1 MLGPFSGLN
10 CVTCTASLHQI
21 RCYQN
26 AKQGRK
32 RKWDAKVAI
41 HKKHV
46 TVLLPIIIVD
56 KFGMKFVGLWLIC
69 LSSEGLKVSS
79 KTFRQ
84 RTSVWYAD
92 VLAQYQRAKISL
104 IYEHSL
110 DMKATT
116 ALTEIYPSK
125 DTTGVKGRWL
135 LCVVNLTRVCNMHWT
150 CTLDC
155 TLNCP
160 QARFVYCPI
169 VPSPDLT
176 IVLPVYRFL
185 SHLSQ
190 T

>member
-1 MLGPFSGLN
+1 M
-10 CVTCTASLHQI
+10 CKWQI
-21 RCYQN
+21 VQSWRSPGESSAVSAFRFFESRTLLENLQ
-26 AKQGRK
+26 K
-32 RKWDAKVAI
+32 R
-41 HKKHV
+41 V

-84 RTSVWYAD
+84 RTPVWYTD
-92 VLAQYQRAKISL
+92 VLALYQRAKISL
-104 IYEHSL
+104 IYDYSL
-110 DMKATT
+110 GRKATT
-116 ALTEIYPSK
+116 ALTYQSK
-125 DTTGVKGRWL
+125 DTTGVKVRWL
-135 LCVVNLTRVCNMHWT
+135 LCVVNLTRVCKMHWK